1 MEETE
6 SLEATSSGGA
16 GGGLFPTKYNPFV
29 PFTSVTSR
37 QATPAPPAF
46 VGSLMDILAGVCPP
60 P

>member
-1 MEETE
+1 
-6 SLEATSSGGA
+6 
-16 GGGLFPTKYNPFV
+16 LFPTKYNPFV